1 MVKGKFPIPVLEE
14 LLDELRGAMFFT
26 KLNLCFGYHQVR
38 MHADDMEKMAF
49 RTHEGLFQFLV
60 IPFGLMNAPA
70 TFNALMNEV
79 LHSFLRR
86 FVLVFFED
94 ILIYNKTWSEHLCHI
109 RLVFSKL

>member
-1 MVKGKFPIPVLEE
+1 
-14 LLDELRGAMFFT
+14 
-26 KLNLCFGYHQVR
+26 
-38 MHADDMEKMAF
+38 
-49 RTHEGLFQFLV
+49 
-60 IPFGLMNAPA
+60 MNAPT
-70 TFNALMNEV
+70 TFNTLMNEV